1 MKTPLAEIIA
11 RALHDAGVKVAT
23 YVPGHGATQVFSAYC
38 RVSGRE
44 HPVSFHEEIA
54 YTIAHG
60 ASLVGARAVSLMKAH
75 GFSKAGNSVL
85 DSLYAGTTAGFV
97 TIIFDDKT
105 GTHSDSILNLGA
117 YLDGCGIP
125 HRSGTGER
133 IYQEVIDC
141 FELSERYQL
150 PCALV
155 VDADALDQLAPC
167 ESTPVPPVRL
177 SYRREIRQ
185 HVLCPFFSAYQRAVL
200 DAKRGG
206 ADWKRIPKPPLPQLP
221 DDVPRDWKSLV
232 DSYAPLFTV
241 FQPFRGE
248 LVAGDTGVSSLFAF
262 PPYHCIDVTTY
273 MGGSIPLALGAHLAG
288 YRAVWAVT
296 GDFSFIAAGHL
307 ALLEAVQRRIPLKV
321 LVIYNG
327 QSATTGGQ
335 RIPGGTLERTLA
347 GSTEYVRWITNPVD
361 TREIEQV
368 LREATNANE
377 MRILVADYRTVY
389 RKKGQRGL
397 IR

>member
-38 RVSGRE
+38 RISGQE
-44 HPVSFHEEIA
+44 HPVSFHEEVA

-97 TIIFDDKT
+97 TIVFDDKA
-105 GTHSDSILNLGA
+105 GNHSDCILDLAA
-117 YLDGCGIP
+117 YLEGCGIP
-125 HRSGTGER
+125 HRVGTVET
-133 IYQEVIDC
+133 IYLEVIDC
-141 FELSERYQL
+141 IEQSERYRL
-150 PCALV
+150 PYALV
-155 VDADALDQLAPC
+155 VDAEALDQLAVFEP
-167 ESTPVPPVRL
+167 TQIPPVSR

-200 DAKRGG
+200 DAKRSG
-206 ADWKRIPKPPLPQLP
+206 ADWKCIPKPPLPQLP
-221 DDVPRDWKSLV
+221 DAVPRDWKPLV
-232 DSYAPLFTV
+232 ESYAPLFTV
-241 FQPFRGE
+241 FQTFRDE
-248 LVAGDTGVSSLFAF
+248 LVTGDTGASSLFAF

-296 GDFSFIAAGHL
+296 GDFSFTAAGHL

-321 LVIYNG
+321 ILIYNG

-335 RIPGGTLERTLA
+335 RIPGGTLERILA
-347 GSTEYVRWITNPVD
+347 GYTEYVRWITNPVD

-368 LREATNANE
+368 LREATNVNE
-377 MRILVADYRTVY
+377 MRIIVADYRAV
-389 RKKGQRGL
+389 
-397 IR
+397 